1 MIKPNNEACKTALF
15 KNGYLRLLMTLV
27 GFRRV
32 GDDDDLT
39 TPWIAPSDLSA
50 DKLKQALDLIKAAE
64 FDPPTFDDGNDAEAH
79 IRRKSA
85 AANRKRAA
93 YDDED
98 DGIDDDEEML
108 FPMGGPTPR
117 AKSDALAALKKTRRK
132 TRRSDGEEAE
142 ELSDEVLRQR
152 EKARREKE
160 LEKQRKIKSDLF
172 VHDSDDEED
181 EERDRAFFEEEER
194 RREKIKRGLLVAQPV
209 EKVRAKG
216 KPPKKVGGR
225 RRVAQMES
233 DDEDVAEQET
243 TPSSPNNKRSAE
255 SDVEEV
261 DMDTPLSSP
270 HVRSTGSKRARLDTE
285 DLESAS
291 DSAVVTKDVRMIDLD
306 DDEEEEED
314 VPVAR
319 RPRKAYGGFVV
330 DSSDEE

>member
-1 MIKPNNEACKTALF
+1 
-15 KNGYLRLLMTLV
+15 MTLV

-32 GDDDDLT
+32 GDDNDLT

-50 DKLKQALDLIKAAE
+50 DKLKQALDLIKGAE
-64 FDPPTFDDGNDAEAH
+64 FDPPTFDDGKDAEAH

-93 YDDED
+93 YDDEED
-98 DGIDDDEEML
+98 DRIDDDEEML
-108 FPMGGPTPR
+108 FPAGGPTPM

-132 TRRSDGEEAE
+132 RRKSDGEEAE
-142 ELSDEVLRQR
+142 GLSDEVLRQR

-181 EERDRAFFEEEER
+181 EERDKAFFEEEER
-194 RREKIKRGLLVAQPV
+194 RRERVKRGLLVAQPV
-209 EKVRAKG
+209 EKVREKR
-216 KPPKKVGGR
+216 KSPKKMRGKGR
-225 RRVAQMES
+225 VTQIES
-233 DDEDVAEQET
+233 DDEDEAES
-243 TPSSPNNKRSAE
+243 PSNKRSAE
-255 SDVEEV
+255 SDVEELG
-261 DMDTPLSSP
+261 MDTPLSSP
-270 HVRSTGSKRARLDTE
+270 HIRSTGPKRARLDTE
-285 DLESAS
+285 DLESAPNS
-291 DSAVVTKDVRMIDLD
+291 PVATKDVRMVDLDD

-319 RPRKAYGGFVV
+319 RPRKAYGGFVM